1 MKKFV
6 IIVALSKVYF
16 IFIKGGTFFMARKVF
31 ALIMFVALF
40 ASSAMAI
47 TLDDID
53 INNASTQGSVMTLGL
68 NHVGA
73 TTHPY
78 QYGCAAFAKLVHQYT
93 DGKIGATVYP
103 ASQIASGAK
112 AIEFVQMGTLDM
124 CLESTMAL
132 ENFVP
137 EDGVLNL
144 PFLFTTKKEA
154 YTVLDGPIG
163 DELKKAAEPYGF
175 IILCWMDNGFRDIS
189 NKVRPFT
196 KPEDLK
202 GVKLRTPESPVFIDT
217 FTQLGAIPT
226 AMALSEVFSSM
237 QLGIVDGQEN
247 PSANFV
253 NQKFYEVNKYYTVS
267 HHIYTAEPLM
277 IGIDRWEGFDEATR
291 AAIQKAANEAKAFE
305 REVSDTMAAKD
316 IEIIT
321 GYGTEVNEWTP
332 EQTKVFQDAVQ
343 PIYDKYKG
351 TYGDMISKIQEAVK
365 NVQ

>member
-1 MKKFV
+1 MRKKFFLALFLV
-6 IIVALSKVYF
+6 VLSASVA
-16 IFIKGGTFFMARKVF
+16 F
-31 ALIMFVALF
+31 ALTV
-40 ASSAMAI
+40 
-47 TLDDID
+47 DDID
-53 INNASTQGSVMTLGL
+53 INNPNTQGSEFTLGL

-93 DGKIGATVYP
+93 DGKIGITVYP

-124 CLESTMAL
+124 CLDSTMAL

-144 PFLFTTKKEA
+144 PFLFTTKKEV
-154 YTVLDGPIG
+154 YSVLDGPIG
-163 DELKKAAEPYGF
+163 DELKKNAENYGF
-175 IILCWMDNGFRDIS
+175 KILCWMDNGFRDIS

-196 KPEDLK
+196 KPDDLK

-267 HHIYTAEPLM
+267 HHIYTAEPLI
-277 IGIDRWEGFDEATR
+277 IGIDRWEEFDDATKE
-291 AAIQKAANEAKAFE
+291 AIQKAANEAKDFE
-305 REVSDTMAAKD
+305 RSVSDEMAAKD
-316 IEIIT
+316 IELIK

-343 PIYDKYKG
+343 PIYEKYKSQ
-351 TYGDMISKIQEAVK
+351 YGDMIAKIQEAVK
-365 NVQ
+365 NVK